1 MTAHVLF
8 SGGMDSTALL
18 FRAVR
23 EHGAADQV
31 RAISFD
37 YGQRHVRE
45 LAAAEVIATDLGVDH
60 IVLNVRGLLS
70 GSALLGEGDI
80 PHGHYADESM
90 AATVVPGRNLLF
102 AAAVIAQA
110 RAGDVVMLGVHA
122 GDHPVY
128 PDCRPEFVRALA
140 WAAQAYDVTIM
151 APWVNITKAE
161 IVLAEP
167 RAPYGLS
174 WSCYEGGAAH
184 CGQCGTCVERRE
196 AFELAGMPDPTG
208 YAQMPA

>member
-1 MTAHVLF
+1 MVVHVLF

-23 EHGAADQV
+23 VNGAANV

-45 LAAAEVIATDLGVDH
+45 LRAAEQIAADLGVDH
-60 IVLNVRGLLS
+60 IVLNLRGLLT

-140 WAAQAYDVTIM
+140 EAAQAYDVTIS
-151 APWVNITKAE
+151 APWVNITKAD
-161 IVLAEP
+161 IVMAEP
-167 RAPYGLS
+167 RAPYEFS
-174 WSCYEGGAAH
+174 WSCYEGGAYH

-196 AFELAGMPDPTG
+196 AFELAGAPDRTT
-208 YAQMPA
+208 YALMSA